1 MKIVNITIFIPILSI
16 YVVGEKEMDIN
27 MASKLYKENSLM
39 TLSPKKFILW
49 LLEEAIKA
57 LEKGQK
63 AMLNKDIAE
72 QNNQIQITQQ
82 LILEIIPLINGDIN
96 GGKQLML
103 LIEYVH
109 RRLIEANMDSDFVA
123 LKELEVFL
131 IELKSSWEKA

>member
-1 MKIVNITIFIPILSI
+1 
-16 YVVGEKEMDIN
+16 MDIN
-27 MASKLYKENSLM
+27 MVSKLYRENSLM

-109 RRLIEANMDSDFVA
+109 RRLIEANIDSDFVA

-131 IELKSSWEKA
+131 IELKSSWEEA